1 MNFEITKSKI
11 IIFYLSVIIFAF
23 STSPSFAINSS
34 SMNLLL
40 ITIMAISPLILVIS
54 IRNITKE
61 DIFLIL
67 FFLSIIFS
75 PLLNNP
81 ETMRWSTVMYSF
93 MFGITFLVY
102 KHLLYKNVLEFE
114 YFIKILKYLIY
125 AYTIVLIIQ
134 QACVLLGL
142 PIFNIHAYDP
152 TTPWKLNSL
161 SSEPSHSARFVGLL
175 MFCYIIS
182 KEIFMDKKYSLS
194 SNFKEDKYIWL
205 SFFWTMLT
213 MGSGTS
219 LLFVILVLSI
229 FLRLRTLIVF
239 IMFLIIL
246 YGLIDYLDIKAA
258 DRTIKLFL
266 ATLTLDPETMMEAD
280 RSGSS
285 RIVPFIVLIE
295 RVDFTT
301 INGWFGH
308 GIDYVGN
315 NLYMYFAIP
324 IKGYSGGG
332 MLALWMEY
340 GFLSFILFLI
350 FSLMTTINRKNLK
363 ILFFWFFLIFM
374 YGVNSQFVW
383 ATITIM
389 FTIKYFDQQKEFTDN
404 LKLEN

>member
-1 MNFEITKSKI
+1 
-11 IIFYLSVIIFAF
+11 
-23 STSPSFAINSS
+23 
-34 SMNLLL
+34 
-40 ITIMAISPLILVIS
+40 
-54 IRNITKE
+54 
-61 DIFLIL
+61 
-67 FFLSIIFS
+67 
-75 PLLNNP
+75 
-81 ETMRWSTVMYSF
+81 
-93 MFGITFLVY
+93 
-102 KHLLYKNVLEFE
+102 
-114 YFIKILKYLIY
+114 
-125 AYTIVLIIQ
+125 
-134 QACVLLGL
+134 
-142 PIFNIHAYDP
+142 
-152 TTPWKLNSL
+152 
-161 SSEPSHSARFVGLL
+161 
-175 MFCYIIS
+175 
-182 KEIFMDKKYSLS
+182 
-194 SNFKEDKYIWL
+194 
-205 SFFWTMLT
+205 
-213 MGSGTS
+213 
-219 LLFVILVLSI
+219 
-229 FLRLRTLIVF
+229 
-239 IMFLIIL
+239 MFLIIL
-246 YGLIDYLDIKAA
+246 HGLIDYLDIKAA

-389 FTIKYFDQQKEFTDN
+389 FTIRYFGQQKEFIDN